1 MEQYLAPKTQ
11 FSAEGVEHLATEQY
25 IHVLLGSGQANVKM
39 SNMTSP
45 TCILLG
51 MDKLLLVLCDSKL

>member
-1 MEQYLAPKTQ
+1 MEQYLASKTQ

-25 IHVLLGSGQANVKM
+25 IHVLLGSGQANVTM

-51 MDKLLLVLCDSKL
+51 MDKLLTGSL